1 MKNNIMKLK
10 KYSAYVKFKNGKN
23 YMQFS
28 NSLLKMQKLINIDNV
43 KEVVIYLENNVV
55 QKLINK

>member
-1 MKNNIMKLK
+1 
-10 KYSAYVKFKNGKN
+10 
-23 YMQFS
+23 MQFS
-28 NSLLKMQKLINIDNV
+28 NSLLKMEKLINIESV

>member
-1 MKNNIMKLK
+1 MMKLK

-55 QKLINK
+55 KKLINK